1 MQAEKHAQIE
11 KKKEAIKAV
20 KAETKWSRLKLLRE
34 ELVDRENRLM
44 TTRSFI
50 ALEWVE
56 SKQNKLVAINC
67 RKESEFT
74 NLKEIQL
81 NLNIHLLQQ
90 QKKNLGGMRIMDKI
104 FYQCVL
110 IAVVNHPSLFDGR
123 TGSASCLSHRLYHPH

>member
-90 QKKNLGGMRIMDKI
+90 QKK
-104 FYQCVL
+104 
-110 IAVVNHPSLFDGR
+110 
-123 TGSASCLSHRLYHPH
+123 T